1 MDKKFVMGIAAMAAL
16 TLVSCSSDDLDSFSD
31 NSSKNEAIS
40 FDGYL
45 GRSAVAVNGTRGSVE
60 TKETLKTKGF
70 GVFGKYDAGDG
81 KTSDAN
87 FFVNQKVTYSN
98 SKWTYTPLK
107 YWPTQGQINF
117 YAYAPHK
124 EGQTLKESTNTFD
137 FTVEPEAAN
146 QIDLLWANATGQIK
160 TNFEGTTKEKVKFL
174 FKHALSRLGYTVKL
188 SGNYSSDNA
197 TFTLKKIT
205 LAGSPDETKNAF
217 YKKGTID
224 LSKTDTKENLSK
236 TNTATGLWTAALDNN
251 KQNFTWF
258 DGSYIVK
265 NSDPKHPTNSEDKDY
280 SDKDYLFVIPQD
292 FSQTKTEEH
301 DVDELYVIVEYN
313 VAYKSESGTP
323 TTTITNKVYKKLPI
337 DLMQGKAYMLNLT
350 IGLPI
355 EFDIDVEN
363 VSGVED
369 WTNNTDN
376 KITDLP
382 IDSWDDIEHK

>member
-1 MDKKFVMGIAAMAAL
+1 MDKKIFMGIAAMAAL
-16 TLVSCSSDDLDSFSD
+16 TLVSCSSDDLDSVSD

-60 TKETLKTKGF
+60 TKETLKTEGF

-81 KTSDAN
+81 KTSD
-87 FFVNQKVTYSN
+87 FFINQKVTCSN

-107 YWPTQGQINF
+107 YWPTTGQINF

-124 EGQTLKESTNTFD
+124 EGQTLNENTNTFD
-137 FTVEPEAAN
+137 FTVAKKAAD

-188 SGNYSSDNA
+188 SGDYSSNA

-205 LAGSPDETKNAF
+205 LAGSPDETTKAF
-217 YKKGTID
+217 YAKGTID
-224 LSKTDTKENLSK
+224 LAKTGTKEELSK
-236 TNTATGLWTAALDNN
+236 TNTATGLWTATPSADN
-251 KQNFTWF
+251 KQNFPWF
-258 DGSYIVK
+258 DASYTVT
-265 NSDPKHPTNSEDKDY
+265 SPTASHPTDPDSK
-280 SDKDYLFVIPQD
+280 SDYLFVIPQD
-292 FSQTKTEEH
+292 FSLTTEGA
-301 DVDELYVIVEYN
+301 DKLYVIVEYD
-313 VAYKSESGTP
+313 VTYKSGTP
-323 TTTITNKVYKKLPI
+323 STTITNTVYKKLPI
-337 DLMQGKAYMLNLT
+337 KFEQGKAYMLNLT

-355 EFDIDVEN
+355 EFDIDVET

-369 WTNNTDN
+369 WDEQPGTN
-376 KITDLP
+376 
-382 IDSWDDIEHK
+382 IDSWDDISRK